1 MVVEKFGK
9 SQSVNR
15 VEDVRFLTGHGGYV
29 DDIAP
34 ADALVAY
41 VLRAP
46 VAQRPLQ
53 RMLWGKQC

>member
-41 VLRAP
+41 VPVSYTHLRAHET
-46 VAQRPLQ
+46 
-53 RMLWGKQC
+53 